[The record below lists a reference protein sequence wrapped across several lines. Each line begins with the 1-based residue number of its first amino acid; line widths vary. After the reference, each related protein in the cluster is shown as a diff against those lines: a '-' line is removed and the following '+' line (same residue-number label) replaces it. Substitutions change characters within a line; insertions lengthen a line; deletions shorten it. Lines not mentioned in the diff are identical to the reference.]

1 MSIKAKE
8 LVIFD
13 LDGTLVDSVPDLA
26 ASLNHALETAG
37 RATFAEDTIRE
48 WVGNGAKTLVMRAL
62 TYKEPADAKES
73 ALFEKTLADFL
84 EHYSKNLCVKSTL
97 YPGAVELLIELKS
110 LGFKTA
116 IATNKPEPFVE
127 PLLEEL
133 KIAHLF
139 DEIAGAETAPYKK
152 PHPAPILHI
161 CEALKTPVEKTVM
174 VGDSKNDILAAKSA
188 NVVSVAVKHGYN
200 YGEDI
205 ALCGPDFIIDDLTE
219 LVDILEAA
227 NGR

>member
-1 MSIKAKE
+1 MSLKAKE

-26 ASLNHALETAG
+26 ASLNHALKRAG
-37 RATFAEDTIRE
+37 RRTFGEDTIRE

-62 TYKEPADAKES
+62 GTKEPIDADKS
-73 ALFEKTLADFL
+73 ALLEKTLANFL

-97 YPGAVELLIELKS
+97 YPGAKELLSELRF

-116 IATNKPEPFVE
+116 VATNKPEPFVE

-139 DEIAGAETAPYKK
+139 DEIAGAETASYKK
-152 PHPAPILHI
+152 PHPAPILHL
-161 CEALKTPVEKTVM
+161 CEALKTPVGKTVM

-188 NVVSVAVKHGYN
+188 NTLSVAVKHGYN

-205 ALCGPDFIIDDLTE
+205 TLCSPDFIIEDLTE
-219 LVDILEAA
+219 LIDVLEAA
-227 NGR
+227 NGC